1 MSVLNSQ
8 GMLSFLTGSCWSY
21 SVFSYVTPTYFVP
34 TYVIIFYLIDDI
46 KFFFLYLAVVGPI
59 LRGSAGT
66 AGHDYVQFRSQLWL
80 YFAGRPGA
88 FFVCGLLD
96 YVKFRHRHGF
106 TSVVSLNMNKS
117 SSSSSSSSSCS
128 LLCWAKRI

>member
-66 AGHDYVQFRSQLWL
+66 AGHDYVQFRPQLWL
-80 YFAGRPGA
+80 YFSGRPGA
-88 FFVCGLLD
+88 FFVCVD
-96 YVKFRHRHGF
+96 YWIM
-106 TSVVSLNMNKS
+106 LN
-117 SSSSSSSSSCS
+117 
-128 LLCWAKRI
+128 LGIVTPLPL